1 MSSSEKAAG
10 QLLTLH
16 DVREYLIDTNA
27 LKEAEGLLIA
37 DDGADDA
44 NRDGD
49 YKNNKINTL
58 GNASAPGGDRT
69 AYMRRRAQ
77 RNKADRKEEILD
89 NLTGLGPQGK
99 LNLMR
104 EEEEMKELLAIEAA
118 LREESITLERERMDM
133 AAQAEGA
140 KRSNLKTLERDM
152 EQEMM
157 QLELQRNIA
166 NKELD
171 KKIAA
176 IEALASDLTE
186 VEADMDRQAG
196 PEAQKARDSKMGQE
210 KPDENKKDHMTQMFD
225 LVKNHANDL
234 VESRGNRLEAEDEL
248 ERLKAVQGSVTSA
261 DRAPVSLGSIIS
273 TKKLQEGGKARD
285 LATVIPS
292 GLPDELR
299 DSENLSEHAKK
310 AADLLVQ
317 MGRTVGLEGQQARLE
332 ALKQQALTE
341 EKNIEDDEF
350 DVSNSMRDKS
360 SGRGDDNSSGSSSS
374 SDPVIKQQSN
384 LHDSLDAWLNDES
397 ATLAARDDSTATTT
411 HLGGE
416 KDREKGAK
424 VAFSDE
430 KRDDRR
436 EEQ

>member
-1 MSSSEKAAG
+1 M
-10 QLLTLH
+10 
-16 DVREYLIDTNA
+16 
-27 LKEAEGLLIA
+27 
-37 DDGADDA
+37 
-44 NRDGD
+44 
-49 YKNNKINTL
+49 
-58 GNASAPGGDRT
+58 
-69 AYMRRRAQ
+69 
-77 RNKADRKEEILD
+77 
-89 NLTGLGPQGK
+89 
-99 LNLMR
+99 
-104 EEEEMKELLAIEAA
+104 
-118 LREESITLERERMDM
+118 
-133 AAQAEGA
+133 
-140 KRSNLKTLERDM
+140 
-152 EQEMM
+152 
-157 QLELQRNIA
+157 
-166 NKELD
+166 
-171 KKIAA
+171 
-176 IEALASDLTE
+176 
-186 VEADMDRQAG
+186 
-196 PEAQKARDSKMGQE
+196 
-210 KPDENKKDHMTQMFD
+210 
-225 LVKNHANDL
+225 
-234 VESRGNRLEAEDEL
+234 
-248 ERLKAVQGSVTSA
+248 
-261 DRAPVSLGSIIS
+261 
-273 TKKLQEGGKARD
+273 
-285 LATVIPS
+285 
-292 GLPDELR
+292 PDELR

-436 EEQ
+436 ESNSMGKKDADMTIPAPTSHKEQWSRLDCRLRDLGSGCPSHETVL